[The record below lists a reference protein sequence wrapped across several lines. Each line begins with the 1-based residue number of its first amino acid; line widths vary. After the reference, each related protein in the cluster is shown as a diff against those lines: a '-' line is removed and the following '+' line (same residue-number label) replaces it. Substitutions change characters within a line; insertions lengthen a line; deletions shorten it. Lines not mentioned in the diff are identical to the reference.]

1 MMETTLATTEVKNKV
16 DEMGASKIF
25 TCTVMD
31 NCLKWNDVVRNLLVE
46 RIKTC
51 DTIIKLQSIYQL
63 F

>member
-1 MMETTLATTEVKNKV
+1 METTLATTEVKNKV

-31 NCLKWNDVVRNLLVE
+31 NCLKWNDV